1 MKKLMLVGMTII
13 GIFFL
18 SACASTPTY
27 LIELSD
33 GVVYEAKTK
42 PIFDKDTGFY
52 TYIDKD
58 GKEVMIKG
66 DIVRIKQK

>member
-1 MKKLMLVGMTII
+1 MKKLLLIGMAI

-58 GKEVMIKG
+58 GKEVIFKG
-66 DIVRIKQK
+66 DIVKIKQK